1 MALAILSG
9 CSATSQKPADAGF
22 TGSYY
27 SGHEQREGSE
37 GAFNRLYPG
46 ADLQKY
52 HHVSFFEPL
61 LIQVE
66 GDAFTDIEKAEVE
79 AISERLHQK
88 LALAFKDLLAP
99 PGPGVLVVVEA
110 ISERLH
116 QKLALAF
123 RDLLAPPGPGVL
135 VVVPT
140 LVGGERES
148 NPKDALD
155 FIPFRIVI
163 NAGKRV
169 YREANAQ
176 ELVQYTLTI
185 ALEGFDGESGEQVLG
200 MIDRKTADEAVVEKG
215 ITNASDLDPI
225 LDQWAERMRRN
236 WDKVR
241 ATQR

>member
-1 MALAILSG
+1 MKKICCAMALAILSG

-66 GDAFTDIEKAEVE
+66 GDAFTDIEKAE
-79 AISERLHQK
+79 
-88 LALAFKDLLAP
+88 
-99 PGPGVLVVVEA
+99 VEA

>member
-1 MALAILSG
+1 MNKICCAMALAILSG

-27 SGHEQREGSE
+27 SDYEQRAGSE

-66 GDAFTDIEKAEVE
+66 GDAFTDIENAEME

-88 LALAFKDLLAP
+88 LTLAFKDLLAP
-99 PGPGVLVVVEA
+99 PGQGVL
-110 ISERLH
+110 I
-116 QKLALAF
+116 
-123 RDLLAPPGPGVL
+123 
-135 VVVPT
+135 VVPT
-140 LVGGERES
+140 LIGAERKS
-148 NPKDALD
+148 NPKDVLD

-163 NAGKRV
+163 NAGKRA
-169 YREANAQ
+169 YREANDQ
-176 ELVQYTLTI
+176 ELAQYTLAI
-185 ALEGFDGESGEQVLG
+185 SLEGFDGESGAQVLG

-215 ITNASDLDPI
+215 ITNASDLDPV
-225 LDQWAERMRRN
+225 LDQWAKRMRRN

-241 ATQR
+241 VAQP

>member
-22 TGSYY
+22 TSSYY
-27 SGHEQREGSE
+27 SGYEQREGSD

-66 GDAFTDIEKAEVE
+66 GDAFTDIEKAEVA
-79 AISERLHQK
+79 AISERLQQK

-99 PGPGVLVVVEA
+99 PGQGVL
-110 ISERLH
+110 I
-116 QKLALAF
+116 
-123 RDLLAPPGPGVL
+123 
-135 VVVPT
+135 VVPT
-140 LVGGERES
+140 LIGAERKT
-148 NPKDALD
+148 NPKDVLD

-163 NAGKRV
+163 NAGKRA
-169 YREANAQ
+169 YREANDQ
-176 ELVQYTLTI
+176 ELAQYTLAI
-185 ALEGFDGESGEQVLG
+185 SLEGFDGESGAQVLG

-215 ITNASDLDPI
+215 ITNASDLDPV
-225 LDQWAERMRRN
+225 LDQWAKRMRRN

-241 ATQR
+241 VAQP